1 MSLCLKLIEEIK
13 QNPQLARQLIST
25 IAEVAPD
32 AIAKLLG
39 IELLFNE
46 LKKLREDFNKMISRI
61 ESLERRHA
69 EDVEKILARL
79 ESLERRHAEDVEKIL
94 ARLESLERRH
104 AEDTNRIFSVLSGV
118 LKRLEVHDK
127 MLKYLMGA
135 VARLDTVIGKA
146 FESFARETVEEYLK
160 DLGVIPRDAKLT
172 SKRFNGGLEI
182 NIFLENP
189 LILGEITSFIFEERE
204 IEDMINKIETV
215 EKMLGK
221 RAKEK
226 VIMASLILGKD
237 LAEKAKRLCREKGVR
252 LIVGK
257 NSRIML
263 LIMNKTQNFH

>member
-46 LKKLREDFNKMISRI
+46 LRKLREDFNKMISRI

-69 EDVEKILARL
+69 EDVER
-79 ESLERRHAEDVEKIL
+79 IL

-104 AEDTNRIFSVLSGV
+104 AEDTNKIFSVLSGV
-118 LKRLEVHDK
+118 LKRLEVHDR

-160 DLGVIPRDAKLT
+160 DLGIIPRDAKLT
-172 SKRFNGGLEI
+172 SKRFNSGLEI
-182 NIFLENP
+182 NIFLKNP

-204 IEDMINKIETV
+204 IKDMINKIETV

-237 LAEKAKRLCREKGVR
+237 LAEKAKTLCKEKGIR

-257 NSRIML
+257 IAE
-263 LIMNKTQNFH
+263 

>member
-1 MSLCLKLIEEIK
+1 MEKLSLCLKLIEEIK

-46 LKKLREDFNKMISRI
+46 LRKLREDFNKMISRI

-69 EDVEKILARL
+69 ED
-79 ESLERRHAEDVEKIL
+79 
-94 ARLESLERRH
+94 
-104 AEDTNRIFSVLSGV
+104 TNKIFSVLSGV
-118 LKRLEVHDK
+118 LKRLEVHDR

-160 DLGVIPRDAKLT
+160 DLGIIPRDAKLT

-182 NIFLENP
+182 NIFLKNP

-204 IEDMINKIETV
+204 IKDMINKIETV

-237 LAEKAKRLCREKGVR
+237 LAEKAKTLCKEKGIR

-257 NSRIML
+257 IAE
-263 LIMNKTQNFH
+263 

>member
-1 MSLCLKLIEEIK
+1 VEKLSLCLKLIEEIK
-13 QNPQLARQLIST
+13 QNPQLARQLISA

-46 LKKLREDFNKMISRI
+46 LRKLREDFNKMISRI

-69 EDVEKILARL
+69 EDVER
-79 ESLERRHAEDVEKIL
+79 IL

-104 AEDTNRIFSVLSGV
+104 AEDTNKIFSVLSGV
-118 LKRLEVHDK
+118 LKRLEVHDR

-160 DLGVIPRDAKLT
+160 DLGIIPRDAKLT

-182 NIFLENP
+182 NIFLKNP

-204 IEDMINKIETV
+204 IKDMINKIETV

-237 LAEKAKRLCREKGVR
+237 LAEKAKTLCKEKGIR

-257 NSRIML
+257 IAE
-263 LIMNKTQNFH
+263 